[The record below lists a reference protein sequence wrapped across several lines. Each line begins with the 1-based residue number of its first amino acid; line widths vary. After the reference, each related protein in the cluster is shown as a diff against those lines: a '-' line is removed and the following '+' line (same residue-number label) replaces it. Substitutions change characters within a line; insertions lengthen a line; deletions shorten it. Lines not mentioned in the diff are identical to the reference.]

1 MRASDLDFVLPDE
14 LIATEPPAERSASRL
29 LVLPRATD
37 RDVSHRSVRDLPSLL
52 PPRSLLVMN
61 DTKVIPAR
69 LFAKKPS
76 GGAVELLLTQVLSST
91 ETLQRWRAIG
101 RASKPIRPGAT
112 LILDGGQTITVES
125 RHEMFVDFSVAVTP
139 AAWQAIL
146 DAHGRIPL
154 PPYIEE
160 ERVRRGRTIDA
171 AFDRERYQTVF
182 AVAPG
187 AIAAPTASLHFDH
200 ALLAAL
206 DQAGHQRITLTLHV
220 GLGTFVP
227 LRTDNLDE
235 HVMHAERYVVP
246 EPTAAQLNQARQEG
260 RPIIAIG
267 TTVVRTLESI
277 VDAAGTFTAGEGETA
292 IFLRPGHVF
301 RGVDGMLTNFHLPRS
316 TLMALV
322 AAFAG
327 TERVLSAYR
336 AAVAARYRFYSYGD
350 AMWIQ

>member
-14 LIATEPPAERSASRL
+14 LIATEPPPERSASRL
-29 LVLPRATD
+29 LVLPR
-37 RDVSHRSVRDLPSLL
+37 RDGDVAHRSIRDLPALL
-52 PPRSLLVMN
+52 PPRSVVVMN

-112 LILDGGQTITVES
+112 LVLDGGQSITVEA
-125 RHEMFVDFSVAVTP
+125 RHEMFVDFAVAVSP
-139 AAWQAIL
+139 DAWQAIL
-146 DAHGRIPL
+146 AAHGRIPL

-160 ERVRRGRTIDA
+160 ERVRRGRTVDA

-182 AVAPG
+182 AAAPG

-235 HVMHAERYVVP
+235 HVMHAERYLVP
-246 EPTAAQLNQARQEG
+246 DSTAAQLNAARREG
-260 RPIIAIG
+260 RPIVAIG

-277 VDAAGTFTAGEGETA
+277 VSADGTFSAGDGETA

-316 TLMALV
+316 TLLALV

-327 TERVLSAYR
+327 TDRVLSAYR